1 MERRDGRTRQL
12 AGLAVLLA
20 AAVGVACY
28 AFGRR
33 KAELNVPLL
42 DGSTVTVVPGVHLLG
57 GIGPSAAYA
66 VETADGLIQIDTGL
80 DEDAQRLKAELAAQ
94 GLDWKKT
101 RAVFL
106 THVHGDHSG
115 GAQHLRTETGAR
127 IHAGQADAPM
137 LVAGGPRDAFFS
149 TFKMPNQSLHPTTVD
164 VALRGQE
171 IMTFGDVRLQVL
183 ATPGHTAGSTC
194 YLVER
199 DGLRLLFSG
208 DVIVRMGET
217 PLGTYSTYLAPRF
230 GGNAQA
236 YLESLQK
243 LRTLPVPDLILP
255 GHPNASVGPQ
265 SPQLDQEQWET
276 MLDEGIRDM
285 EVLTARYAAGGAR
298 FLDGVPKRLLP
309 DLYYFGDFHG
319 AAVYGLF
326 SSSQFFLFNAPGG
339 PDGSGLR
346 EFLKQQLETLGLKP
360 TEPTAVLLTDCGK
373 METAGLPQLVVTG
386 PVNVI
391 AAPSAVDTVKKL
403 CPPGTTV
410 TTIDQMPDKNQLS
423 LTAVPLHGRGVAPIA
438 YQIRWAGNTVLISGQ
453 TPIVIDAQSRAALQA
468 ELTQSESG
476 ATDYI
481 NSLRKLAQ
489 IQPDLWLPFLPV
501 DAQNAT
507 MTEATW
513 KTMLDKNF
521 RAASEIGQQ
530 GR

>member
-1 MERRDGRTRQL
+1 MRREGRTRQL
-12 AGLAVLLA
+12 AGLAVLIA

-28 AFGRR
+28 ALGRR
-33 KAELNVPLL
+33 KAELNAPLL

-66 VETADGLIQIDTGL
+66 VETADGLIVIDTGL
-80 DEDAQRLKAELAAQ
+80 DEDAQRLKTEMAAQ

-115 GAQHLRTETGAR
+115 GAHHLRTETGAR
-127 IHAGQADAPM
+127 IHAGQADVPM

-149 TFKMPNQSLHPTTVD
+149 TFKMPNQSLHTTTVD
-164 VALRGQE
+164 VALQGHE
-171 IMTFGDVRLQVL
+171 TMTFGDVRLQVL

-208 DVIVRMGET
+208 DVIVRLGET

-230 GGNAQA
+230 GGNAQS
-236 YLESLQK
+236 YLESLRM
-243 LRTLPVPDLILP
+243 LRALPVPDLILP

-265 SPQLDQEQWET
+265 SPQLDLEQWEA

-285 EVLTARYAAGGAR
+285 EALTARYAAGGAR

-326 SSSQFFLFNAPGG
+326 TSSQFVLFNAPGG

-360 TEPTAVLLTDCGK
+360 AEPTAVLLTDCGK
-373 METAGLPQLVVTG
+373 KETAGLSQLVATG
-386 PVNVI
+386 HVQVI
-391 AAPSAVDTVKKL
+391 AASALDTVKKL
-403 CPPGTTV
+403 CPPDTTV
-410 TTIDQMPDKNQLS
+410 TTIDQIPDKSQLS
-423 LTAVPLHGRGVAPIA
+423 LTALPLHGRGVAPTA
-438 YQIRWAGNTVLISGQ
+438 YLIRWAGNSVLISSQ
-453 TPIVIDAQSRAALQA
+453 MPIVIDAESRAALQR

-481 NSLRKLAQ
+481 NSLRKLAM
-489 IQPDLWLPFLPV
+489 IQPDLWLPYLPV

-513 KTMLDKNF
+513 KTMLEKNF
-521 RAASEIGQQ
+521 RAASEIGQR
-530 GR
+530 GRQ